1 MGSTAVR
8 RRGSPPHATPLDRE
22 RLATPSLVGRGGCSS
37 PTSATYLSTRA
48 PACIARLP
56 RWPPLA
62 QLPRPMGRTPAGD
75 SSHGALDGAPRASTD
90 AYSAL
95 ATRRGRTPQNPGGLP
110 IGKSPRRVSFHPR
123 RFPPRM
129 KRAHRPLTP
138 RFTTC
143 SPPSRRRALRT
154 PPGPPSPPP
163 RQGRWFQRPEA
174 PSIAECPLG
183 PPPLSERRTSNASP
197 PPVPGLRR
205 PDPASDAPSPP
216 RSEEGAARPRPL
228 PRAHRT
234 RAHLATRR
242 SSTSAIETIHKH
254 DRRTSKPDSPGG
266 HSTFAEL
273 LARVPV
279 RTRRGR
285 PPLARRTI
293 PDETEPRIHGSGA
306 FE

>member
-1 MGSTAVR
+1 MSLGGTDGGISIPRRQPLSPVFRRAGRHHRSARTALPHACLRRETGTAQGVFHRHGPRSCDRGGRLDANESCALVPSGTSSRAAMGSTAVR

-163 RQGRWFQRPEA
+163 RQGRCFRRPEA
-174 PSIAECPLG
+174 PSIDECPLG
-183 PPPLSERRTSNASP
+183 PPPLSER
-197 PPVPGLRR
+197 
-205 PDPASDAPSPP
+205 
-216 RSEEGAARPRPL
+216 
-228 PRAHRT
+228 
-234 RAHLATRR
+234 
-242 SSTSAIETIHKH
+242 
-254 DRRTSKPDSPGG
+254 
-266 HSTFAEL
+266 
-273 LARVPV
+273 
-279 RTRRGR
+279 
-285 PPLARRTI
+285 
-293 PDETEPRIHGSGA
+293 
-306 FE
+306 